1 MSWGVMHLLV
11 FPPFVAVLLALVPGG
26 VGLRRLY
33 RMSNVYGEHGLMK
46 NSARR
51 NLPSAMV
58 SSSRKVFIEINRDGK
73 DSRF

>member
-1 MSWGVMHLLV
+1 MHLLV
-11 FPPFVAVLLALVPGG
+11 FPPFVAVLLALALGG
-26 VGLRRLY
+26 AGMRRLY

-46 NSARR
+46 KSARR

-58 SSSRKVFIEINRDGK
+58 SSSRRVFIEINYDGK